1 MLHTTSSE
9 TAVAYEKH
17 GCFLFKMGTITAL
30 SAQKK
35 SSDRVNVYLDGEFA
49 FGLAYSA
56 AANLRVGQM
65 LSPTEITALQAQD
78 TAEKAYASAA
88 RLLAHRPRSQA
99 EIQRQLQTKGYSQ
112 AVIDQVVAR
121 LTAVDLINDEQFAR
135 YWIEQRETF
144 RPRGHL
150 ALRQELQQKG
160 IAATIIEAA
169 LATVD
174 EVGAAEQ
181 LAEKKAHQL
190 AGLPEMEFKRKLSQ
204 YLQRRGFPYESI
216 RTVVEVFWTAV
227 GLPASTSYNNSQ

>member
-1 MLHTTSSE
+1 
-9 TAVAYEKH
+9 VAIAKH

-56 AANLRVGQM
+56 AATLRVGQM
-65 LSPTEITALQAQD
+65 LSPTEVAALQAQD
-78 TAEKAYASAA
+78 TVEKAHASAT

-99 EIQRQLQTKGYSQ
+99 EIQRQLQTKGYNQ
-112 AVIDQVVAR
+112 TVIDQVIER
-121 LTAVDLINDEQFAR
+121 LAAVNLINDEQFAR

-160 IAATIIEAA
+160 IAREIIEAA
-169 LATVD
+169 LAGVD
-174 EVGAAEQ
+174 ETTAARQ
-181 LAEKKAHQL
+181 SAERKAQQL
-190 AGLPEMEFKRKLSQ
+190 AGLPEMEFKKKLGQ

-216 RTVVEVFWTAV
+216 RLVTDDLWTAV
-227 GLPASTSYNNSQ
+227 GLPMAANQQENE